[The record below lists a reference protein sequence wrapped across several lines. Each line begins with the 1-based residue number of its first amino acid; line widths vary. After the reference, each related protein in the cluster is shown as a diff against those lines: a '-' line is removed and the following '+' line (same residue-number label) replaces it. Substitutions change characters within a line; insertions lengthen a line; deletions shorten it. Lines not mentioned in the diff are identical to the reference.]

1 MLPDFSHLALFAARW
16 AEVWYLLPL
25 VIIVSLVYS
34 GTRHEEPSEILTG
47 SARTAVWVCGFMAII
62 FVVLWLM
69 GLGI

>member
-1 MLPDFSHLALFAARW
+1 MLPDLSLLAAGW